1 MAMQQMNQ
9 MNAVSGIRVNNVYMV
24 VTRSGGYKD
33 SYTRS
38 YNLNASAGTLN
49 ELENVMSRSTGGAN
63 STLSDAQIAKSLPNI
78 MSIAAQPLGI
88 TQIANGWG
96 IQRLRFIM
104 EVESNVSG
112 MNMVNYIQGY
122 SEFHDPS
129 ISGHIDPRMKFYINS
144 VATVIRMIDPISGM
158 MTVKPHS
165 NFNVIADHFNGTQY
179 QEVTDTNL
187 KLIRPTDVM
196 TNISNIQAFG
206 GEVGSVHN
214 YTDNVAGNVSVSD
227 RANHNPIKHF
237 TKTVNSYI
245 NSKNMSSMSHDPND
259 VMATASNNV
268 SETNILTIPFI
279 GALHQLTGDPAPS
292 IFTMDNM
299 SMLDPGI
306 AEKITMID
314 NNNDVTPSV
323 TTMLDTTNTE
333 DLYKPNIES
342 IIASTIAHSVSGMLI
357 DNLLSMVDFSA
368 SNLTGENLT
377 FPSNA
382 RSFIMGIDITGYVNK
397 VVTNIN
403 YILMPEISQ
412 NGLIGIE
419 MFVHSDV
426 LGETTVSI
434 SINAQPNI
442 VYRYPTFA
450 DSLYSPVISDEAN
463 KIMFADDMGA
473 VLDTTYNMAPQPQQ
487 QQYQNIIYN

>member
-1 MAMQQMNQ
+1 MNHQQN
-9 MNAVSGIRVNNVYMV
+9 SITGIKVNKLYLV
-24 VTRSGGYKD
+24 VTRREGYKD

-38 YNLNASAGTLN
+38 YNLNASHQTLN
-49 ELENVMSRSTGGAN
+49 ELENVLSTSGIGAN
-63 STLSDAQIAKSLPNI
+63 GTISDALIAKTLPNI
-78 MSIAAQPLGI
+78 MTISAQPLGI

-96 IQRLRFIM
+96 TQRLRFIM

-122 SEFHDPS
+122 SEYHDPS
-129 ISGHIDPRMKFYINS
+129 VSGHIDPKMKFFINS
-144 VATVIRMIDPISGM
+144 IATVIRMIDPISGM
-158 MTVKPHS
+158 MIVKPHS
-165 NFNVIADHFNGTQY
+165 NFNVITDHFSGTQY

-196 TNISNIQAFG
+196 SNISNIQTFG
-206 GEVGSVHN
+206 GEVGNIHN

-245 NSKNMSSMSHDPND
+245 NSKNMGGNTSHDPADIMN
-259 VMATASNNV
+259 TASNNV
-268 SETNILTIPFI
+268 SETNILMVPFI
-279 GALHQLTGDPAPS
+279 GALHNITGMPS
-292 IFTMDNM
+292 PSTFDMDIM

-306 AEKITMID
+306 AEKTIMID
-314 NNNDVTPSV
+314 NANDVTPSV
-323 TTMLDTTNTE
+323 TTMLDTNITE

-342 IIASTIAHSVSGMLI
+342 VISSTIAHSVSGMLI
-357 DNLLSMVDFSA
+357 DNLLSEIDFST
-368 SNLTGENLT
+368 SNLGGENIT
-377 FPSNA
+377 AVSNA
-382 RSFIMGIDITGYVNK
+382 RSFIEGIDITSYVNK
-397 VVTNIN
+397 VITNLN
-403 YILMPEISQ
+403 YILMPEVSQ

-419 MFVHSDV
+419 IFVHSDV

-434 SINAQPNI
+434 SVNAQPHV

-463 KIMFADDMGA
+463 KVMFSDDMGQ
-473 VLDTTYNMAPQPQQ
+473 VLDTTYAMSPQPQQ
-487 QQYQNIIYN
+487 QDIIY